1 MALKGVIFDMDG
13 TLVDSLIFNRK
24 IWEYIKEEYLGDG
37 VKMDAELSR
46 KTATM
51 IFSDAMICIK
61 NHYKVPV
68 SDEEFLA
75 FSEKKLVHFY
85 KHEAPVKK
93 GAVEILEYLKAKGIK
108 LCLASATNKKYVTIA
123 LESSGL
129 AKYFD
134 YVLSCSEIGS
144 GKDKPDIYY
153 LALETLGME
162 LDEVCVVE
170 DAYVALETAKSINM
184 RTVGVFDVNNLAY
197 QDRVRAASDI
207 YLGEGQNLGELI
219 DIFELQ

>member
-1 MALKGVIFDMDG
+1 MKIKGVIFDMDG

-24 IWEYIKEEYLGDG
+24 IWEYINEEYLGG
-37 VKMDAELSR
+37 AAQMDEELSR

-51 IFSDAMICIK
+51 IFSDAMIYIK
-61 NHYKVPV
+61 NHYGVPA
-68 SDEEFLA
+68 SDEDFLA

-85 KHEAPVKK
+85 KYEASVKK
-93 GAVEILEYLKAKGIK
+93 GAIEILEHLRAHGIK
-108 LCLASATNKKYVTIA
+108 LCLASATNKKYVTMA

-129 AKYFD
+129 DKYFD
-134 YVLSCSEIGS
+134 YVLSCSEIGH

-153 LALETLGME
+153 LALEALGME

-170 DAYVALETAKSINM
+170 DAYVALETAKGINM
-184 RTVGVFDVNNLAY
+184 KTVGVFDANNLNY
-197 QDRVRAASDI
+197 QDRVRASSDI
-207 YLGEGQNLGELI
+207 YLGEGQDLGELI